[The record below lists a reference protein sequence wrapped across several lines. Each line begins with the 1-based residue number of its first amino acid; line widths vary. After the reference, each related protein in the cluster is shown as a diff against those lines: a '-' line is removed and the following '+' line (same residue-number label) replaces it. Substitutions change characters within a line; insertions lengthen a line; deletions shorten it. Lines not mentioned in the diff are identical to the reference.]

1 MQPEVLE
8 TENIALVRP
17 TVDLC
22 ADFRALAEEFLAAG
36 DDRYCTAARDVPAFV
51 EMCGDHSVGRNLP
64 ADCVPQST
72 FWLVRDAKK
81 IVGCSRLRHRLTQ
94 FLAERGGHIGYDVR
108 PSERRRGYGTRLL
121 QLTLAEARRIGL
133 TRLLI
138 TADEGNV
145 PSWRIIEKNGGLCEP
160 GLVLTESGALRR
172 YWIDTTAQE
181 TA

>member
-1 MQPEVLE
+1 VS
-8 TENIALVRP
+8 ENIALARP
-17 TVDLC
+17 TLDLS

-36 DDRYCTAARDVPAFV
+36 DGRYRDAAHDVPAFV
-51 EMCGDHSVGRNLP
+51 EMCEHHSLGRNLP
-64 ADCVPQST
+64 TDWVPQTT

-121 QLTLAEARRIGL
+121 QLTLIEARRIGL

-138 TADEGNV
+138 TAEEANV

-160 GLVLTESGALRR
+160 GLLLTESGALRR